1 DREAHGKH
9 EPRHNAQRSEQD
21 RARTEKHVA
30 ALSDRLA
37 AEEVRLEVARYH
49 VPKSRRGGVEDP
61 DHQDDPP
68 PEQRRPGSVP
78 RTNPSFLEGEDI
90 LAPRQNALDHSVS
103 LARLACERVQPEPF
117 HERLL
122 EILLHDGKRPLT
134 ITPVVDED

>member
-1 DREAHGKH
+1 NGPDHEQDDVSASDQQRENERARHDGGRGGLGGFWDPSKKERKHVLALQDREAHGKH

-37 AEEVRLEVARYH
+37 EEEVRLEVARYH
-49 VPKSRRGGVEDP
+49 VPKSRRGGVEDS

-78 RTNPSFLEGEDI
+78 R
-90 LAPRQNALDHSVS
+90 
-103 LARLACERVQPEPF
+103 
-117 HERLL
+117 
-122 EILLHDGKRPLT
+122 
-134 ITPVVDED
+134 